1 MLLFLLRN
9 RLRMYINLLRRVEG
23 TRRLRTV
30 LLVALW
36 LFFVGY
42 VFQGTQAMFQAIAQ
56 VAGPQATGK
65 VLAVLLFALLVALLL
80 SGTTICI
87 HILFVSQ
94 DLPLLLSAPIRR
106 RTLFLYKLVEAT
118 VSNSSMFLML
128 GFPLLLS
135 FGAAQNA
142 AWWYYPLMLAVATV
156 FVAVPTSLSAMVAL
170 LAVHLLPVRRAQE
183 VMSVALALVFLAVW
197 TGMQL
202 LRSSLDASGPGG
214 VTGLLALTRSNLFA
228 VTPAGWA
235 ATIIAG
241 LLAGHWTSASLAA
254 VLLAGS
260 TAAMIVVSVALVDSI
275 YARGVG
281 KEEAAPLSRGSEVPS
296 RRLARAGH
304 AGSLFRA
311 AFLRDARL
319 LRREPTQLM
328 QLVMLAAMMVVMTFI
343 LKRDTEGE
351 QLSRLELLMP
361 LIFVVLFSAMSTVG
375 IAARLI
381 PLEGKAFYLTKIA
394 PQRPTRLLAAKL
406 SLAWLLG
413 TTVALFGTVVVT
425 ILFAHPLSRG
435 LGAFGLASLVCLGTG
450 GLGLLLGAYFAD
462 FDWESPKRMITVGGG
477 LLSAVVPLVYLALLG
492 GLGALVY
499 LLAHTLLGAEQ
510 VVALLC
516 GALVLLSLSIG
527 AAAASLLAAG
537 RRVDTMAWLH

>member
-9 RLRMYINLLRRVEG
+9 RLRMYVNLLRRAEG
-23 TRRLRTV
+23 TRRVRTIL
-30 LLVALW
+30 LLVLW

-42 VFQGTQAMFQAIAQ
+42 LFQGMQAMFQAIVQ
-56 VAGPQATGK
+56 VAGPHTAGR
-65 VLAVLLFALLVALLL
+65 VLAALLFALLVALLL

-87 HILFVSQ
+87 HILFISQ

-106 RTLFLYKLVEAT
+106 RTLFVYKLIEAT

-142 AWWYYPLMLAVATV
+142 AWWYYALMVVVAAV

-170 LAVHLLPVRRAQE
+170 LAVHILPVRRARE
-183 VMSVALALVFLAVW
+183 VMSAALAVVFLAVW

-214 VTGLLALTRSNLFA
+214 VTGLLALARSDLFA

-235 ATIIAG
+235 ATILAG
-241 LLAGHWTSASLAA
+241 LLAGHWTRAGLAA
-254 VLLAGS
+254 VPLAAS

-281 KEEAAPLSRGSEVPS
+281 KEEAVPLRKANEVPS
-296 RRLARAGH
+296 RRLARAAH
-304 AGSLFRA
+304 TDSLFRA
-311 AFLRDARL
+311 ALLRDTRL
-319 LRREPTQLM
+319 LRREPTQLI
-328 QLVMLAAMMVVMTFI
+328 QLLMLAAMMVVMAFI
-343 LKRDTEGE
+343 LKRDTEGA
-351 QLSRLELLMP
+351 QLSRLEMLMP
-361 LIFVVLFSAMSTVG
+361 FIFVLLFSAMSTVG

-381 PLEGKAFYLTKIA
+381 PLEGKAFYLNKIA
-394 PQRPTRLLAAKL
+394 PQRPTCLLAAKL
-406 SLAWLLG
+406 FLAWFLG
-413 TTVALFGTVVVT
+413 TTVALFGTVVVS
-425 ILFAHPLSRG
+425 ILFSHPLATG
-435 LGAFGLASLVCLGTG
+435 LGAFGLASLVCLGTS

-477 LLSAVVPLVYLALLG
+477 LLSAVVPLVYLALVG

-499 LLAHTLLGAEQ
+499 FLTNTLLGAEQ
-510 VVALLC
+510 AVALLC
-516 GALVLLSLSIG
+516 GALVALSVSVG

-537 RRVDTMAWLH
+537 HRVETMAWLH